1 VIWDEVTQAMVAALQ
16 ADAQLVALLGD
27 ATRIFAMEEGVERR
41 IPGVGYQLIYEAEEE
56 VLNPI
61 IVQIDYWAAKDGT
74 TPARAQAALL
84 EQRIR
89 RVLHHPIR
97 RDFGGIEMAT
107 LFVES
112 RDMDDPKPGVIR
124 RQLDFRFEPVK
135 RRIIDT

>member
-1 VIWDEVTQAMVAALQ
+1 MIWDEVTQAMVAALQ

>member
-1 VIWDEVTQAMVAALQ
+1 MTWDDVVQAMVAALQ

-41 IPGVGYQLIYEAEEE
+41 VPGVGYQLIYEAEEE

-61 IVQIDYWAAKDGT
+61 IVQIDYWAAKVGT
-74 TPARAQAALL
+74 TPARAQAALM